1 MREGC
6 QKVYLEYIVA
16 CNERFINVLTFIG
29 HTRRCGRGALPPDPE
44 VPEDLPVSVV
54 LVDGPRS
61 LNLSDAATPGRTDI
75 PAASPLYSG
84 ACEPSCGEAG
94 GSSLDE
100 HPRDSRSQRERERQ
114 LHTSR
119 TGVAPVREASSE
131 LESELEPRALT
142 LDEMRR
148 GNSHE
153 LSELLAPLRLIGS
166 WLPRAR

>member
-1 MREGC
+1 
-6 QKVYLEYIVA
+6 
-16 CNERFINVLTFIG
+16 
-29 HTRRCGRGALPPDPE
+29 
-44 VPEDLPVSVV
+44 VV

-84 ACEPSCGEAG
+84 ACEPSCGAAD

-119 TGVAPVREASSE
+119 TGIAPVREASSE

-153 LSELLAPLRLIGS
+153 LSELVAPLRLIGS

>member
-1 MREGC
+1 MYSER
-6 QKVYLEYIVA
+6 VIVKKSTYSHS
-16 CNERFINVLTFIG
+16 C

-44 VPEDLPVSVV
+44 VPAEDLPVSVV

-84 ACEPSCGEAG
+84 ACEPSCGAAD
-94 GSSLDE
+94 GSSPDE

-119 TGVAPVREASSE
+119 TGIAPVREASSE

-166 WLPRAR
+166 WLLRAR